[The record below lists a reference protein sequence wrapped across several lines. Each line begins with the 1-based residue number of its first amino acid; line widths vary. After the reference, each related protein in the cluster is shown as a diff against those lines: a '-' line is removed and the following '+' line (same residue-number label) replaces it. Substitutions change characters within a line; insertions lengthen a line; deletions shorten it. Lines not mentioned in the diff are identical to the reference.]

1 MYQLISVFVS
11 LPGELAFYCQDGT
24 GWRRKFKFGR
34 LSCLL
39 PPGSLVSDL
48 TGLFLAFSVFSVQGH
63 SLNLCERVFVVQSL
77 VCVVCVAAVR
87 AVSVLHCSGG
97 ADKINQTGRHD

>member
-63 SLNLCERVFVVQSL
+63 SLNLCECVFVVWSL
-77 VCVVCVAAVR
+77 VCVCGGSQSIVCFA
-87 AVSVLHCSGG
+87 LFSGS
-97 ADKINQTGRHD
+97 R